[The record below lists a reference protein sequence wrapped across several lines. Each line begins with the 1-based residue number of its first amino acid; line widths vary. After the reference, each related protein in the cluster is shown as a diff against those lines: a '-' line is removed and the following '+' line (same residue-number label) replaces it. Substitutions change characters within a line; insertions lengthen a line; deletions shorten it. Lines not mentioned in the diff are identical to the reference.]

1 MAWAGR
7 DLRNHL
13 ALDHKKTSKK
23 ETSAVN
29 MIKVVIKKHYI
40 IALNWS

>member
-23 ETSAVN
+23 RDFSC
-29 MIKVVIKKHYI
+29 KYDQSSDK
-40 IALNWS
+40 